1 MRRQLT
7 ASIRNW
13 VNFDLVYVDPN
24 LMCVMYTWT
33 TSTFILALTLLWQL
47 TCNKHK
53 VNFDL
58 VQVNPCLMCVTC
70 TWTQVTCVVAGR
82 RVSEVLAKVT
92 DAVAAAV
99 ASGSSGSQRSC
110 LMFSK
115 LEGGE

>member
-1 MRRQLT
+1 MCNLLSACVNLLSGGVNFLPHTSTFNLAFTLRRQLT

-58 VQVNPCLMCVTC
+58 VQVTC
-70 TWTQVTCVVAGR
+70 T
-82 RVSEVLAKVT
+82 
-92 DAVAAAV
+92 
-99 ASGSSGSQRSC
+99 
-110 LMFSK
+110 
-115 LEGGE
+115 